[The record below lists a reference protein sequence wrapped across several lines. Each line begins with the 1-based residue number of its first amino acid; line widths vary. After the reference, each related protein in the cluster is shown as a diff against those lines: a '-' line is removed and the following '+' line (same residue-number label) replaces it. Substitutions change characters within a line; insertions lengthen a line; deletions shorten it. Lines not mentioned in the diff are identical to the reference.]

1 MSANEIDKVSLA
13 SKNESLPV
21 EQRITAV
28 REWLRLSDYSARS
41 CITARRIAKKILRDY
56 KAHAASFEMSQ
67 KAERLLNFVE
77 KGVQAKSRPAQ
88 EPTASAAPS
97 TQATAATPQGDTLIY
112 DYKRIFW
119 VTVGYEGV
127 NEEETLKIRDEVYQK
142 YGTDRAL
149 WTRENGKLERTNFGE
164 EVYAEFMAA
173 IAAAVAKKK
182 AEAGS
187 SPWIATQEN
196 HRWE

>member
-97 TQATAATPQGDTLIY
+97 TQATAATPRETPSFMTTNEYSGSPLDTKGST
-112 DYKRIFW
+112 KRKPLRSATRCTRS
-119 VTVGYEGV
+119 TVPIVPCGLV
-127 NEEETLKIRDEVYQK
+127 KTANWNVLTSARKC
-142 YGTDRAL
+142 
-149 WTRENGKLERTNFGE
+149 TRNSWQR
-164 EVYAEFMAA
+164 
-173 IAAAVAKKK
+173 
-182 AEAGS
+182 S
-187 SPWIATQEN
+187 QP
-196 HRWE
+196 R